1 MVAATALTAKKT
13 DYDFRTQP
21 VAMKS
26 LLNRGKL
33 AVQAFCL
40 TACLGISAQ
49 GATLKESFDTDPS
62 ARGWR
67 SWGDTTL
74 FHWDASG
81 QRLEVVWDS
90 SRPNSFFALP
100 LLATLGT
107 HVNFSFAFDL
117 TLESHAV
124 GVVAG
129 QSGSFQIAAGL
140 VRQADVLA
148 TNYSRGSFPGAKNT
162 VEWTWFGEA
171 GAVSSSVSPVI
182 VPSDGRLPWGYSDNY
197 LTLEPGRHYRFELI
211 YTATLRTAQISM
223 TTDGQPG
230 PELAD
235 VVLPSNF
242 TRFEV
247 DTLAI
252 SSYSGAGQNPLHA
265 GSVLARGWIDNISIT
280 LPEPPMTRLRARDGG
295 VALDALGGWRYT
307 LEASGNLTD
316 WTTVSEALAAKS
328 GELELWDL
336 RDGWFAKQFYRVVA
350 VRP

>member
-1 MVAATALTAKKT
+1 MN
-13 DYDFRTQP
+13 
-21 VAMKS
+21 S
-26 LLNRGKL
+26 LLHRGKL

-40 TACLGISAQ
+40 TACLGILAQ
-49 GATLKESFDTDPS
+49 GSTLKESFDTDPS

-81 QRLEVVWDS
+81 QQLGVVWDS

-100 LLATLGT
+100 LPATLGT

-129 QSGSFQIAAGL
+129 QSGTFQIAAGL

-197 LTLEPGRHYRFELI
+197 LTLEPGRRYRFELA
-211 YTATLRTAQISM
+211 YTATLRTARMSM

-247 DTLAI
+247 DTFAI
-252 SSYSGAGQNPLHA
+252 SSYSGAGQNPLYA

-307 LEASGNLTD
+307 LEASGNLLD
-316 WTTVSEALAAKS
+316 WTTVSETLAAKP

-336 RDGWFAKQFYRVVA
+336 RDGWFATQFYRVVA

>member
-1 MVAATALTAKKT
+1 MN
-13 DYDFRTQP
+13 
-21 VAMKS
+21 S
-26 LLNRGKL
+26 LLHRGKL
-33 AVQAFCL
+33 AAQAVCL
-40 TACLGISAQ
+40 TACLGILAQ
-49 GATLKESFDTDPS
+49 GSTLKESFDTDPS

-81 QRLEVVWDS
+81 QQLGVVWDS

-100 LLATLGT
+100 LPATLGT

-117 TLESHAV
+117 TLESHAI

-129 QSGSFQIAAGL
+129 QSGTFQIAAGL

-197 LTLEPGRHYRFELI
+197 LTLEPGRRYRFELA
-211 YTATLRTAQISM
+211 YTATLRTARLSM

-247 DTLAI
+247 DTFAI
-252 SSYSGAGQNPLHA
+252 SSYSGAGQNPLYA

-307 LEASGNLTD
+307 LEASGNLLD
-316 WTTVSEALAAKS
+316 WTTVSETLAAKP

-336 RDGWFAKQFYRVVA
+336 RDGWFATQFYRVVD

>member
-1 MVAATALTAKKT
+1 
-13 DYDFRTQP
+13 
-21 VAMKS
+21 
-26 LLNRGKL
+26 
-33 AVQAFCL
+33 
-40 TACLGISAQ
+40 
-49 GATLKESFDTDPS
+49 
-62 ARGWR
+62 
-67 SWGDTTL
+67 
-74 FHWDASG
+74 
-81 QRLEVVWDS
+81 
-90 SRPNSFFALP
+90 

-197 LTLEPGRHYRFELI
+197 LTLEPGRRYRFELI
-211 YTATLRTAQISM
+211 YTATLRKAQISM

-307 LEASGNLTD
+307 LEASGNLLD
-316 WTTVSEALAAKS
+316 WSKVSETLAAKP

-336 RDGWFAKQFYRVVA
+336 RDGWFATQFYRVVA